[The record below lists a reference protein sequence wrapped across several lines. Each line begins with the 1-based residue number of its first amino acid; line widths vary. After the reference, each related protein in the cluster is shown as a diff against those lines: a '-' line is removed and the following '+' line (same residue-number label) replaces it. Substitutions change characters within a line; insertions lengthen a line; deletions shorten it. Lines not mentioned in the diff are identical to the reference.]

1 MNMISDKG
9 FVIEREV
16 DFITILEE
24 GFPRQCYEH
33 CFHGL
38 FPVFQY
44 DISDRIQ
51 ELLSFV
57 HMSRINH
64 FCRCLF

>member
-1 MNMISDKG
+1 MIRIKSG
-9 FVIEREV
+9 VTERAV
-16 DFITILEE
+16 AFITILEE
-24 GFPRQCYEH
+24 CFPRQCYEH

-44 DISDRIQ
+44 DITDRIQ

-57 HMSRINH
+57 HMSRINY